1 MGDRSGPRDD
11 SRTRHSRIFV
21 MGDPQAPFAKVMAV
35 LGRHGALGPDGRLAP
50 GVQLVSIGDHF
61 DYDPED
67 VAGSGQEGLRT
78 LRWLASHDPEQAHLL
93 LGNHDAAR
101 VMELAGISDERFA
114 QARRLA
120 RSIEETRHAVGREA
134 AERRERAE
142 FLPAFPEVPT
152 YGLAARDY
160 ASFTSEQRALV
171 AELLLRGRFHLALH
185 GRLPDGR
192 EVLLSHAGVTPREL
206 RLLHIN
212 SRPGAGP
219 HRDEAHTPVAIARA
233 LNDYLHRAVRH
244 RRDDWEAGRHT
255 PLVLEPLH
263 VPGRAGHEAGGLLYH
278 RPACPERPGADPSW
292 ELAPE
297 RPRRWDPRE
306 LPAGLTQVVGHT
318 GHHKCLLE
326 LGDEWPTP
334 AARARPRG
342 GIRTLRADG
351 SRVIYDLGVLPVA
364 VTGTETGPAP
374 APRSEVIFVDGE
386 MHRVSPDEFAL
397 LELESLGR

>member
-1 MGDRSGPRDD
+1 
-11 SRTRHSRIFV
+11 
-21 MGDPQAPFAKVMAV
+21 MGDPQAPFSKVMAV
-35 LGRHGALGPDGRLAP
+35 LGRHGALGPDGRLLP

-67 VAGSGQEGLRT
+67 PAGSGAEGVRT
-78 LRWLASHDPEQAHLL
+78 LRWLASHGPDQAHLL

-101 VMELAGISDERFA
+101 VMELASITDERFA
-114 QARRLA
+114 QARQLA
-120 RSIEETRHAVGREA
+120 RSIEKTRHAVGREA

-142 FLPAFPEVPT
+142 FLPAFPDVPT

-160 ASFTSEQRALV
+160 ASFSSEQRDLV
-171 AELLLRGRFHLALH
+171 IQLLLAGRFHLALY

-206 RLLHIN
+206 RLLNLHG
-212 SRPGAGP
+212 PGHAPSGRG
-219 HRDEAHTPVAIARA
+219 RDEALSPAAIARA
-233 LNDYLHRAVRH
+233 LNGHLQRAVAH
-244 RRDDWEAGRHT
+244 RREDWLAGRCT

-263 VPGRAGHEAGGLLYH
+263 VPGRAGTEAGGLLYH
-278 RPACPERPGADPSW
+278 RPGCPERPGADLAW
-292 ELAPE
+292 ELEPE

-318 GHHKCLLE
+318 GHHKCLIE

-342 GIRTLRADG
+342 GIRTLRTDG
-351 SRVIYDLGVLPVA
+351 GRVIYDLGVLPA
-364 VTGTETGPAP
+364 QERDDAGPS
-374 APRSEVIFVDGE
+374 SEVILVDGE
-386 MHRVSPDEFAL
+386 MYRVSPDDFTL
-397 LELESLGR
+397 LELESLGGRR

>member
-1 MGDRSGPRDD
+1 
-11 SRTRHSRIFV
+11 

-35 LGRHGALGPDGRLAP
+35 LDRHGALGPDGRLAP

-67 VAGSGQEGLRT
+67 AAGSGAEGLRT

-114 QARRLA
+114 QARQLA
-120 RSIEETRHAVGREA
+120 RSIEKTRHAVGREA

-142 FLPAFPEVPT
+142 FLPAFPDVPT

-160 ASFTSEQRALV
+160 ASFSSEQRALV
-171 AELLLRGRFHLALH
+171 AELLLGGRFHLALP

-206 RLLHIN
+206 RLLNLGPSPQAHG
-212 SRPGAGP
+212 PG
-219 HRDEAHTPVAIARA
+219 RDEAHTPVAIARA
-233 LNDYLHRAVRH
+233 LNEYLHRAVRH
-244 RRDDWEAGRHT
+244 RREDWEAGRHT
-255 PLVLEPLH
+255 PLELEPLH

-278 RPACPERPGADPSW
+278 RPACPERPDADPAW

-342 GIRTLRADG
+342 GIRTLRAAGD
-351 SRVIYDLGVLPVA
+351 RVIYDLGVLPAIEAGSGSGAGTAPVA
-364 VTGTETGPAP
+364 
-374 APRSEVIFVDGE
+374 EVIFVDGE
-386 MHRVSPDEFAL
+386 MHRVSPDEFSL
-397 LELESLGR
+397 LELASLGR